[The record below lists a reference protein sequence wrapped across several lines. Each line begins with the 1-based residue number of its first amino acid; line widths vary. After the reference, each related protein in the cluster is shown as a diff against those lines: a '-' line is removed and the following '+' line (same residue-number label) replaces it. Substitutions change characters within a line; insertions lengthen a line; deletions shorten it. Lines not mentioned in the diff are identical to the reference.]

1 VTIIEPAGND
11 PAGLGNTDGA
21 DADEDA
27 GGEAADGR
35 RLGLVAG
42 IVEGATVGAALRI
55 PGVIGTSVALADEL
69 GALEVHALNT
79 NAVTSMAA
87 ARDRDKGSPRA
98 AVCD

>member
-11 PAGLGNTDGA
+11 CAGLGNTDGA
-21 DADEDA
+21 GADEDA
-27 GGEAADGR
+27 VGAGADGR
-35 RLGLVAG
+35 RLGLVPG

-69 GALEVHALNT
+69 GTLEVHALKT
-79 NAVTSMAA
+79 NAATSMAA